1 MPRDMVGLLAAA
13 LLLSVLSFVS
23 KGIVSQ
29 ECYAY

>member
-13 LLLSVLSFVS
+13 LLLSVFPFVS
-23 KGIVSQ
+23 KAIVSQ